1 MAQSSGDRIKGFT
14 RPSRFR
20 SLSRMTTLMNSPPGI
35 DAAWPTTATR
45 RRRPRACG
53 FLNTGAAPRATH
65 IYCAARPD
73 PSQASSPWRQTLD
86 AKLRDMVGS
95 WVVAQLELHIIF
107 EFCCKKKMASL
118 LRAL

>member
-1 MAQSSGDRIKGFT
+1 
-14 RPSRFR
+14 
-20 SLSRMTTLMNSPPGI
+20 MNSTPGI

-65 IYCAARPD
+65 IYCAALPD
-73 PSQASSPWRQTLD
+73 RSQASSPWRRNPQRQIAD
-86 AKLRDMVGS
+86 VVNG

-107 EFCCKKKMASL
+107 ELCCKKMASH